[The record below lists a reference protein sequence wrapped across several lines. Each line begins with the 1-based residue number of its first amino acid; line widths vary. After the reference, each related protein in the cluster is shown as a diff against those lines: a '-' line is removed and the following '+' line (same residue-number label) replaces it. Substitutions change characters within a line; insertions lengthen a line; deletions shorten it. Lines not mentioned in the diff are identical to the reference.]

1 MGLRVCVPVPARDFR
16 ELASLIREAESSGAD
31 LVEVRLDYM
40 GEGLL
45 ENIDHL
51 RDIVE
56 ACSVPMIAT
65 NRHRGQ
71 GGVCMLDEE
80 LRVESLLRAAEIGF
94 DHVDVELDTRG
105 LHEIVSHIK
114 AYGAKVIVSHHTFT
128 HTPSTEELEE
138 TVRREVK
145 AGADICKVVTMAN
158 SLADSVRSLVFTYE
172 MSRRVSLVCFAMGE
186 RGLPS
191 RVLSPI
197 FGASF
202 TYASLGRG
210 LETAPGQ
217 IAIHEMREIYRRMRL
232 E

>member
-16 ELASLIREAESSGAD
+16 ELVSLIHEAESSGAD

-40 GEGLL
+40 GGDLL
-45 ENIDHL
+45 GNINRL
-51 RDIVE
+51 RDVVE
-56 ACSVPMIAT
+56 ACSVPLIAT
-65 NRHRGQ
+65 NRHKGQ
-71 GGVCMLDEE
+71 GGVCVLDEG
-80 LRVESLLRAAEIGF
+80 LRVKSLLRAAETGF
-94 DHVDVELDTRG
+94 EYIDIELDTRG
-105 LHEIVSHIK
+105 LHEIVSRIK
-114 AYGAKVIVSHHTFT
+114 VYGAKVIVSHHIFT
-128 HTPSTEELEE
+128 HTPLAEELEE
-138 TVRREVK
+138 TVRREVE
-145 AGADICKVVTMAN
+145 AGADVCKVVTMAN
-158 SLADSVRSLVFTYE
+158 SLADSVRCLVFTYE

-186 RGLPS
+186 RGLLS

-217 IAIHEMREIYRRMRL
+217 MAIHEMKEIYRRMRL